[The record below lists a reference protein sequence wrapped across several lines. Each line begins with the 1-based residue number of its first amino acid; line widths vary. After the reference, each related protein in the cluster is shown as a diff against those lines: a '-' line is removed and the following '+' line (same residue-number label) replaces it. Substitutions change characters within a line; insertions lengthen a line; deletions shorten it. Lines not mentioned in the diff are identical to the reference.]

1 MKPRTAIV
9 VFAIIFLSSFL
20 TGIHGYCLA
29 QEKVRADLFQ
39 ALQRTLATKYEAWI
53 TPDTIRTYRSHLALP
68 QLRDKASISYDLHND
83 RRESLSS
90 RSLTCLYNGKSV
102 TFKAYANCSAATLL
116 AISDQRLS
124 LGLLLFSL
132 AWAIGSYWFI
142 RKKHPMPSGQ
152 LIRIG
157 RLVYSATDGRFY
169 DHQGQAIHLTPMQDQ
184 LMRMFM
190 DNETHTL
197 SQQVICDTLWPKKE
211 DASETLYTLIR
222 RLKIAVE
229 DRFRLRIMVDR
240 GRSYTLTEDR

>member
-1 MKPRTAIV
+1 
-9 VFAIIFLSSFL
+9 
-20 TGIHGYCLA
+20 
-29 QEKVRADLFQ
+29 
-39 ALQRTLATKYEAWI
+39 
-53 TPDTIRTYRSHLALP
+53 
-68 QLRDKASISYDLHND
+68 
-83 RRESLSS
+83 
-90 RSLTCLYNGKSV
+90 
-102 TFKAYANCSAATLL
+102 
-116 AISDQRLS
+116 
-124 LGLLLFSL
+124 
-132 AWAIGSYWFI
+132 
-142 RKKHPMPSGQ
+142 MPSDQ

-157 RLVYSATDGRFY
+157 WLVYSATDGRFY

-229 DRFRLRIMVDR
+229 DRCRLRIIVDR

>member
-157 RLVYSATDGRFY
+157 RLAYSATDGRFY

-197 SQQVICDTLWPKKE
+197 SQQVICNTLWPKKE

>member
-1 MKPRTAIV
+1 MKPQTAIV

-20 TGIHGYCLA
+20 TGIHGYCSA

-124 LGLLLFSL
+124 LGLLLASL
-132 AWAIGSYWFI
+132 AWALGSYGLI
-142 RKKHPMPSGQ
+142 RKKRPMPSGQ
-152 LIRIG
+152 LVRIG
-157 RLVYSATDGRFY
+157 LLVYCATDGRFY
-169 DHQGQAIHLTPMQDQ
+169 DHRGQAIHLTPMQDQ

-222 RLKIAVE
+222 RLKIAIE
-229 DRFRLRIMVDR
+229 DRFHLHITVDR
-240 GRSYTLTEDR
+240 GKSYTLTEDR